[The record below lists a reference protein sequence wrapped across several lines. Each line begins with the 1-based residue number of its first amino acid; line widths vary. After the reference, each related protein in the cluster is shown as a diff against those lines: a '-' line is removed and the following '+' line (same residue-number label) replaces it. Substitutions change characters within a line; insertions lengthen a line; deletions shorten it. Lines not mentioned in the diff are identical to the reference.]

1 MSIGIVSGVEA
12 GTLRF
17 SLVQSMQTSVTGLN
31 VGIKVFTNFQE
42 IVGLFPASFSSRKWV
57 DKVHGT
63 IPGGGGFDE

>member
-1 MSIGIVSGVEA
+1 MSIGRKYLVSGVKA

-31 VGIKVFTNFQE
+31 VGIKVFKNFKD
-42 IVGLFPASFSSRKWV
+42 IVGLFSSRKWV